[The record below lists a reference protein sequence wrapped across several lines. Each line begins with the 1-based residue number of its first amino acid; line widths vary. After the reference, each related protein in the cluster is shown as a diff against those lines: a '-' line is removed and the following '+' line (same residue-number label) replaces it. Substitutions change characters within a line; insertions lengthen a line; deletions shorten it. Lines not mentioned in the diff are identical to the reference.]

1 MATSTWTRSNIKR
14 RIGFATVICTAGTG
28 ALLGTAGTA
37 SAIVPTEQTIETTA
51 ESVVEGTE
59 ITFTGTLTGFREQPL
74 PDEEVT
80 LQWRG
85 SADKKWQ
92 EAATA
97 TTDDEGVAAIP
108 ATITRSAEWRIS
120 FPGDRINNPS
130 SSDSVRVESKQ
141 PAPKPE
147 PKPEPEP
154 DKGQPDDADRP
165 INQRIVDAAAA
176 EAGKPYSYG
185 AEGPAS
191 FDCSGFSQYVHRQV
205 GIELP
210 RTSSQQRAEVPEIAK
225 SAMTPGDLV
234 FFHDSGTVYH
244 VGIFAGNNQMWAAPE
259 SGDNVRL
266 QDIWTDA
273 YTVGRAW

>member
-1 MATSTWTRSNIKR
+1 MWTRSSIKR
-14 RIGFATVICTAGTG
+14 RIGSATVICTAGTG

-51 ESVVEGTE
+51 ESVVKGTE
-59 ITFTGTLTGFREQPL
+59 ITFTGTLTGFRDQPL

-85 SADKKWQ
+85 STDKKWQ
-92 EAATA
+92 DAATV
-97 TTDDEGVAAIP
+97 TTGDEGVAAIP

-120 FPGDRINNPS
+120 FPGDRINNPAS
-130 SSDSVRVESKQ
+130 SGTVRVESEQ

-147 PKPEPEP
+147 PKPEP
-154 DKGQPDDADRP
+154 DTAQPDDSDRP

-176 EAGKPYSYG
+176 QAGKPYSYG
-185 AEGPAS
+185 SEGPSS
-191 FDCSGFSQYVHRQV
+191 FDCSGFTQYVHRQV

-225 SAMTPGDLV
+225 SDMVPGDLV
-234 FFHDSGTVYH
+234 FFHDGGTVYH
-244 VGIFAGNNQMWAAPE
+244 VGIFAGSGQMWAAPE
-259 SGDNVRL
+259 SGDNVRR